1 MQAASSNNDE
11 FQMVGINQNQA
22 NTNLNLAY
30 KYTGTNGTESFPM
43 AAISPR
49 TNKEFHNVF
58 NKKKPITQSQ
68 RQK

>member
-1 MQAASSNNDE
+1 
-11 FQMVGINQNQA
+11 MVGINQA

-49 TNKEFHNVF
+49 TNGEFHNVF

-68 RQK
+68 RQN